1 VRVCSLARRSASRSE
16 FCRSL
21 EICFTQGS
29 EACQASAIA
38 ALHSLCDST
47 LSLHPVPA
55 TATAAAWAAYLA
67 DSLPT
72 RETLAEIMTVLLNPF
87 TCEVRTHFSI
97 QLLTIR
103 TFVML
108 VSSGPRGGGGDHTFA
123 VLAECLAAKHRML
136 FSFLRKLAVDFEARS
151 ADCRACVAES
161 IAFLAQLMELPPPP
175 PEALF
180 KNDGDDERT
189 TVSPPRRTL
198 CLKAAEL
205 AWVVQWTS
213 SADTVEQAADRRRTH
228 PLTLLQ
234 VRLTE
239 SLLSHQQEGE
249 EDGGL
254 RQELLQIKVRTAFVF
269 PLFFV

>member
-1 VRVCSLARRSASRSE
+1 
-16 FCRSL
+16 
-21 EICFTQGS
+21 
-29 EACQASAIA
+29 
-38 ALHSLCDST
+38 
-47 LSLHPVPA
+47 
-55 TATAAAWAAYLA
+55 
-67 DSLPT
+67 
-72 RETLAEIMTVLLNPF
+72 
-87 TCEVRTHFSI
+87 VRTHFSI

-108 VSSGPRGGGGDHTFA
+108 VSSGPRGGGGDHTFS

-175 PEALF
+175 SA
-180 KNDGDDERT
+180 NDGAGDYERT

-213 SADTVEQAADRRRTH
+213 GADTVEQAADRRRTH
-228 PLTLLQ
+228 PLALLQ

-239 SLLSHQQEGE
+239 SLLSHQQEEE
-249 EDGGL
+249 EDEGL
-254 RQELLQIKVRTAFVF
+254 RQELLQIKVRTVFFVF
-269 PLFFV
+269 LSFLV